1 MADTPLINKLLLKP
15 GQRAAIVNAP
25 ADYYGRLAPPPE
37 GVTVAD
43 RLEGSCDFVLLFVN
57 TRAELDSVAPA
68 AVAVMRPGG
77 LLWIAYPKKSAKTT
91 SDLSRE
97 SVWEGVLPTGWRA
110 VTQIALD
117 EVWSALRFRP
127 EADVKSTK
135 R

>member
-1 MADTPLINKLLLKP
+1 MVDTTLINKLLLKP

-25 ADYYGRLAPPPE
+25 ASYHERLAPLPE
-37 GVTVAD
+37 GVTPAD
-43 RLEGSCDFVLLFVN
+43 RLEGTCDFVLLFVN
-57 TRAELDSVAPA
+57 TRAELDSLAPA
-68 AVAVMRPGG
+68 AVAVMRPRG

-97 SVWEGVLPTGWRA
+97 AVWEGVLPTGWRA